1 MSSKKFTM
9 DDLAKAEYTW
19 KSIVAQNE
27 ITLLKNLKAE
37 GNLHLAYQKAEKNA
51 WIVKTLRDKKQRY
64 KFDSCNNMVMIGSG
78 IYPYSMFD
86 LHRQYPHINQVGLEL
101 VESRVFL
108 SRKLIENSPA
118 KDKIKI
124 IHTDAFDYDYSWLG
138 LDDLIFIS
146 VDVDHE
152 KISEKILETSKAHL
166 YMCAPYEKTWLK
178 SMVKKTS
185 GDLVISS

>member
-1 MSSKKFTM
+1 M